1 MRAHI
6 EKHAARF
13 EDLDHEGM
21 PIPHNRLG
29 FIKNQEYC
37 VLPGMWTEELCKGY
51 PAADVAKEMCAR
63 GLMIGQGGKTS
74 GTIKLPGH
82 KSSTRVY
89 RISPNILTPG
99 DPDTRTEAQRRKD
112 MVAHMMTDDDPPLNG
127 RANGACANDD
137 DVSDTPSGT
146 RAHLFN

>member
-1 MRAHI
+1 
-6 EKHAARF
+6 
-13 EDLDHEGM
+13 M

-63 GLMIGQGGKTS
+63 GLMLGNGGKTS
-74 GTIKLPGH
+74 GTIKMPGH

-99 DPDTRTEAQRRKD
+99 DPDTRTEAERRKD
-112 MVAHMMTDDDPPLNG
+112 MVAHMTDDPPHM
-127 RANGACANDD
+127 NGACANDD
-137 DVSDTPSGT
+137 DVSDTPPGT
-146 RAHLFN
+146 PSDTRVHLVN